1 MDIVAPSP
9 SSASKTKSQNRSQST
24 GRIFPRTAAPCHS
37 IRSTAPPLQE
47 RPKSD
52 TRDAGDR
59 IRREAFSH
67 FLPGMPCPPS
77 SHQQLTCCSLCLHT
91 GPSRE
96 GGVATRSRVG
106 EILTARLSLE
116 QSFVLLCW
124 VPSLRLPSA
133 KINYLEAPKVRA
145 WSRPGEGWESCA

>member
-59 IRREAFSH
+59 IWREAFSH
-67 FLPGMPCPPS
+67 FLPGIPCPPS

-96 GGVATRSRVG
+96 GGGRNKEPCR
-106 EILTARLSLE
+106 TARLSLE

-133 KINYLEAPKVRA
+133 KINSLEAPKVRA